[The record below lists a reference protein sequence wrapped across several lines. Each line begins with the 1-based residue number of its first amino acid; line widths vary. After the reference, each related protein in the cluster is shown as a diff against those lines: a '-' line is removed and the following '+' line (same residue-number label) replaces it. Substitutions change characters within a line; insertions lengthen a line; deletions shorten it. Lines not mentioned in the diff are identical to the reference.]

1 MAVTFYERPDSTD
14 SVDARLIRNVT
25 RNWDMTSTTQ
35 VSAVAASAL
44 FSLPVVSGGLGIVIN
59 SVHPDLTTLYCS
71 TISVTE
77 DVNSAAPHCHY
88 SVSATYT
95 NNFDSGGEGTSGGGG
110 SAGGA
115 TAGQQQGAAPN
126 ERIENPLL
134 RKIDIKFDGQTQQVS
149 LRQDATGQPY
159 TNTAGDP
166 ILPAPQRSVPGV
178 KIHISRNVA
187 LCPGN
192 LFAYLGY
199 VNNSDL
205 IIPLSNQ
212 PVGVFYPA
220 FGLRFATL
228 SAEPVYESGV
238 SYWRLSMTIEQGPH
252 RLYGP
257 LGKYLGWKVPIASM
271 GRRGKT
277 IANPTVHVLTDGE
290 LALNET
296 GPKTGTGQPMA
307 EPVFLNEQGVYTLP
321 GDIGQYIYYKTFQP
335 DESFNMAV
343 LWS

>member
-1 MAVTFYERPDSTD
+1 MSVTIYERPDSTD

-25 RNWDMTSTTQ
+25 RNWDLHSTTRM
-35 VSAVAASAL
+35 SSVAASLA
-44 FSLPVVSGGLGIVIN
+44 FSVNQNIYIN
-59 SVHPDLTTLYCS
+59 TLHPDLSTLYCS

-77 DVNSAAPHCHY
+77 DVNSAEPFHHY
-88 SVSATYT
+88 SVSASYT
-95 NNFDSGGEGTSGGGG
+95 NNFDSGGTGTDGGGG

-115 TAGQQQGAAPN
+115 TGGQQQGVAPAD
-126 ERIENPLL
+126 RIENPLD

-178 KIHISRNVA
+178 KITISRNVK

-192 LFAYLGY
+192 LFQYLGSI
-199 VNNSDL
+199 NNSNL
-205 IIPLSNQ
+205 IIPLNNQ

-238 SYWRLSMTIEQGPH
+238 SYWRLSMTLEQGPH

-257 LGKYLGWKVPIASM
+257 LGKYYGWEVPVASI

-277 IANPTVHVLTDGE
+277 RANQNIHVITDGE
-290 LALNET
+290 YAYSET
-296 GPKTGTGQPMA
+296 ATKTGTGQPMP
-307 EPVFLNEQGVYTLP
+307 EPVFLSRDGFYVLP
-321 GDIGQYIYYKTFQP
+321 GDTGENIWYKIFRP